1 MNLTDYL
8 RVARKRW
15 LLIVA
20 SLVVCVL
27 ASSAFVLTSTKKYEA
42 TAQIFVSTSG
52 ADDTNTAALAQGNT
66 FVQARVQSYTSVA
79 LSPSVTSKVIAK
91 LGLRITSDQLAAEI
105 TADAPL
111 NKVLINIHVV
121 NTSPTLA
128 ARLANA
134 VADQFNSVVQSLEQ
148 VKSAGASPVKLTV
161 IQPAQTPTNPVSPK
175 TTLDIAL
182 GVLLGLIIGLGL
194 AFMREMLDNTVKDP
208 VELAEQS
215 HLAVLGIVPWD
226 KTAGDS
232 PISFRADPHGS
243 RSEGFRQL
251 RTNLQFVDV
260 DKPPKIIAVTSALP
274 KEGKSSTAMNLATA
288 LAESGQQV
296 CLIEADLRKPS
307 IATALGLVGDVGLTS
322 VLIGKSSLDS
332 VLQNAGMNL
341 AVVTSGPVPPNP
353 SELISSE
360 AFHRTLQEAA
370 GRADVVIVDTAPLL
384 PVADGAQIA
393 AMADATLLVVR
404 AGKTTRDQIRQAVD
418 SLGRVDVV
426 PVGAVLSM
434 AQRRRG
440 SDYPYYYAEYRP
452 RPNSNSTGGAP
463 DSTDRSGDQVGDAGQ
478 QQRLASTS
486 FFVRLFTGRRGHVK
500 AARIRPSEG

>member
-1 MNLTDYL
+1 MTLNDYL
-8 RVARKRW
+8 RVVRKRW
-15 LLIVA
+15 RLIVA

-27 ASSAFVLTSTKKYEA
+27 AGSAYVLTSTKKYEA

-52 ADDTNTAALAQGNT
+52 ADTTTTDSLAQGNT

-79 LSPSVTSKVIAK
+79 SSPEVTGPVIAK
-91 LGLRITSDQLAAEI
+91 LGLQLTSKQLAHEI

-111 NKVLINIHVV
+111 NKVLINLHVT
-121 NTSPTLA
+121 NTNPAQA

-134 VADQFNSVVQSLEQ
+134 VAAQFKTVVETLEQ
-148 VKSAGASPVKLTV
+148 TKAAGSSPVKLTV
-161 IQPAQTPTNPVSPK
+161 FQPAQTPTVPVSPK
-175 TTLDIAL
+175 TKLDIAL
-182 GVLLGLIIGLGL
+182 GVLLGLILGLGL
-194 AFMREMLDNTVKDP
+194 AFLREVLDNTVKDP
-208 VELAEQS
+208 IELAEQS
-215 HLAVLGIVPWD
+215 DLAVLGIVPWD
-226 KTAGDS
+226 KTAGDV

-274 KEGKSSTAMNLATA
+274 QEGKSSTAMNLATA

-307 IATALGLVGDVGLTS
+307 IGQALGLVGDVGLTS
-322 VLIGKSSLDS
+322 VLIGKAPLGA
-332 VLQNAGMNL
+332 VLQNAGNNL

-360 AFHRTLQEAA
+360 AFRKTLLEAA

-404 AGKTTRDQIRQAVD
+404 AGRTTRDQIRQAVQA
-418 SLGRVDVV
+418 LARVDVV
-426 PVGAVLSM
+426 PVGAILSM
-434 AQRRRG
+434 AQRHRG
-440 SDYPYYYAEYRP
+440 SKYPYYYADYRP
-452 RPNSNSTGGAP
+452 RPASPSADAP
-463 DSTDRSGDQVGDAGQ
+463 ADAPAEPTNHSADKSTDARPDV
-478 QQRLASTS
+478 STDDP
-486 FFVRLFTGRRGHVK
+486 VTVTL
-500 AARIRPSEG
+500 